1 MIAARV
7 LTELADRRVQLVGAD
22 AQTLNQIRDRGA
34 WRPHGADRGRRD
46 ADRHLGYARH
56 RRSGR
61 GLVVAGQ
68 MGAYRAPGRADPDTH
83 EDGQRLRRDDQGT
96 ADADQGPTP
105 RTASTSTTTPILP
118 PWASSPRR
126 RARCMTRRIRELR
139 HLHRVQRGDVE
150 DRLHEQIR
158 RELNA

>member
-83 EDGQRLRRDDQGT
+83 EDGQRLRRDDQGA
-96 ADADQGPTP
+96 ADADQGADAAHRVHEHHDADPASVGIVAAKARAMHDAAHPGTATP
-105 RTASTSTTTPILP
+105 ASRATG
-118 PWASSPRR
+118 RR
-126 RARCMTRRIRELR
+126 RGPPARADT
-139 HLHRVQRGDVE
+139 
-150 DRLHEQIR
+150 
-158 RELNA
+158 A